1 MIWVKQL
8 GRYFLLSNTIL
19 FEGDARKRLDY
30 VHDPLDI
37 IRDTSAEIISPAGLY
52 VPVSGFGLIWRG
64 DVSQSAGYRE
74 VLGWAL
80 APEFGYDTMYQ
91 CDDARPS
98 GGYNWNFCYLRG
110 PGGEVSVLHPQGGWY
125 LLGERGTSVRL
136 IYAL

>member
-1 MIWVKQL
+1 MQCTL
-8 GRYFLLSNTIL
+8 DQLLSNTIL

-37 IRDTSAEIISPAGLY
+37 IRDTSAEIIPPAGLY

-80 APEFGYDTMYQ
+80 APEFGYGIFFELIRDRYHH
-91 CDDARPS
+91 
-98 GGYNWNFCYLRG
+98 
-110 PGGEVSVLHPQGGWY
+110 VKV
-125 LLGERGTSVRL
+125 TSVTITDFCL
-136 IYAL
+136 P